1 MAGELKLNQVAA
13 PTTPASG
20 KNALYVGTDKILHE
34 LDEAGANGI
43 IPPTYLARLLAAY
56 TLASSTSLQ
65 KLLNVPANGA
75 LTLPA
80 NTAYL
85 FECLLLIDT
94 MSATSGN
101 LGFSLIGAG
110 TATISNQLWTAH
122 GLDATT
128 QTTPGALGGTANAA
142 ALTTDIVVAAT
153 GTALHVLI
161 KGNFSI
167 STGGTIIPSVQLTT
181 ANAAVVKVGTYFR
194 ADRVGLDTM
203 TTQGPWS

>member
-1 MAGELKLNQVAA
+1 MAGELKLNQVSA
-13 PTTPASG
+13 PSTPAAG
-20 KNALYVGTDKILHE
+20 KNSFYVGTDKLLHQ
-34 LDEAGANGI
+34 LDEAGANGLLSPI
-43 IPPTYLARLLAAY
+43 YLARLLANY

-65 KLLNVPANGA
+65 KVFNIPANGA

-101 LGFSLIGAG
+101 LGFSLLGAG
-110 TATISNQLWTAH
+110 GATISNQLWLAH

-128 QTTPGALGGTANAA
+128 QTTPGALGGTANVA
-142 ALTTDIVVAAT
+142 ALTTDIIVAAT
-153 GTALHVLI
+153 GTALHVLL

-167 STGGTIIPSVQLTT
+167 TTGGTIIPSVQLTT
-181 ANAAVVKVGTYFR
+181 ANAAVVKAGSYFR
-194 ADRVGLDTM
+194 AERIGLDTL
-203 TTQGPWS
+203 TTVGPWS